1 MAKNR
6 KKFNKS
12 QLIPMPK
19 RIIQEPE
26 EDLAS
31 QYDRRVRTT
40 TPTVI
45 VRRQGIYVLTIYQ

>member
-12 QLIPMPK
+12 QLITMPK

-45 VRRQGIYVLTIYQ
+45 VRRQGIHVLTIYL